1 MIPLRRCSAA
11 GSFLLYNLSI
21 RGIARDAD
29 APPAVK
35 PVIQNQPHRKF
46 HQRRNR
52 RGIALRRFA
61 LDGENSIILVTLAA
75 FSIFCAVKS
84 DKPFVNIAVPVVAAV
99 VLIANGT
106 MTCYMSIFVIFSLM
120 PRASMEVSIQ
130 SLVSS

>member
-21 RGIARDAD
+21 HGIARDAD

-61 LDGENSIILVTLAA
+61 LDGENSIILVTLAQVA
-75 FSIFCAVKS
+75 RTEDGIVQATGFHHICRLAVRYLCRLVVKVIITVNFVGDLILCVA
-84 DKPFVNIAVPVVAAV
+84 DKQ
-99 VLIANGT
+99 G
-106 MTCYMSIFVIFSLM
+106 
-120 PRASMEVSIQ
+120 
-130 SLVSS
+130 